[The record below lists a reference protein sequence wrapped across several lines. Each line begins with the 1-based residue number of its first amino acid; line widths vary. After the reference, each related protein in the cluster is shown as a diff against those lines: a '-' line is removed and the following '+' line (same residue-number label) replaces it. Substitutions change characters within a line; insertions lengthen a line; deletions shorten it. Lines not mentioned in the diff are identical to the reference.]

1 MSSEGIGKLLQVA
14 DSTESLFP
22 AINTLDAMSA
32 PEKQVEL
39 VVVANSPLPVLEVGV
54 PAETTL
60 ADSALPCPSQPGP
73 RLASKSAAILPKQ
86 NTNTSE
92 LERRKNEIVT
102 EMLARL
108 QPFVNAQGVLK
119 VDADFDAYAELM
131 AGETHF
137 VQRTLLLTV
146 LLGAGGARKE
156 QIFQLMCAS
165 MKLLT
170 VLSNWLGECAK
181 TETPMLGKL
190 LDLILGLPL
199 TVDQLVSLKLG
210 KPIKKLAAA
219 SGSVEIRDKA
229 ESIVTAWTRL
239 ARTEDA
245 KRKTSMDTPMGALNE
260 KGPLG
265 LKEKGSVALK
275 DKGPLVVKEKG
286 VIGSKDKGPIRRY
299 SETPKSASEPVGPIA
314 NLSLFSETP
323 KPSSPPLKTRAAQI
337 LERVARGETSKVVNR
352 PLSADDI
359 HREKKRQ
366 QYLAAAASQGA
377 SAVNNNTNN
386 NSNKNNNSNNIN
398 INIGTINSTSIS
410 DSDSNGTSNSTDSK
424 ETNSRTKVADDKVI
438 LIPKESLEQLAAVV
452 EPDHSRGLVE
462 VSLKRAAD
470 ADHGEEK
477 PEAKRAKKRVSF
489 ASESELVQTHYY
501 EADEEEH
508 GRTEKCN
515 FILVLVVLML
525 IGV

>member
-14 DSTESLFP
+14 DSAESLFP
-22 AINTLDAMSA
+22 AINTLDALSV

-39 VVVANSPLPVLEVGV
+39 VVAANSPLPVLEVGV

-60 ADSALPCPSQPGP
+60 ADPALPCPSQPGP
-73 RLASKSAAILPKQ
+73 RLASKSAVILPKQ
-86 NTNTSE
+86 NTNASE

-156 QIFQLMCAS
+156 QIFQLICAS

-219 SGSVEIRDKA
+219 SRNVEIRNKA

-245 KRKTSMDTPMGALNE
+245 KRKTSMDTPMMALNE
-260 KGPLG
+260 KGPLV
-265 LKEKGSVALK
+265 LKERGSVALK
-275 DKGPLVVKEKG
+275 DKGPLAVKEKDG
-286 VIGSKDKGPIRRY
+286 IGSKDKGPIRRY

-377 SAVNNNTNN
+377 STV
-386 NSNKNNNSNNIN
+386 NNNSNNNNSNNSSNSIN

-424 ETNSRTKVADDKVI
+424 EKNSRTEIADDKVI
-438 LIPKESLEQLAAVV
+438 LIPKESLVQLAAVV

-462 VSLKRAAD
+462 GSLKRAAD
-470 ADHGEEK
+470 ADHGKEK

-515 FILVLVVLML
+515 FILVLVLLML
-525 IGV
+525 IVV